1 MGPTGRG
8 CCEYTGV
15 DPADVDVLMGTFTKS
30 FGGMG
35 GYVAADKRVIDELR
49 RECAGSAYHNS
60 LSPVVCQQIISS
72 FQVCCPHR
80 CVCISSKPC
89 LLALSSF
96 LSYTTHR
103 RL

>member
-1 MGPTGRG
+1 MCFHTLNSFLSLTVGPTGRG

-60 LSPVVCQQIISS
+60 FSPVARQQIISI
-72 FQVCCPHR
+72 FQVCCTR
-80 CVCISSKPC
+80 CICISSNLFC
-89 LLALSSF
+89 WL
-96 LSYTTHR
+96 
-103 RL
+103 